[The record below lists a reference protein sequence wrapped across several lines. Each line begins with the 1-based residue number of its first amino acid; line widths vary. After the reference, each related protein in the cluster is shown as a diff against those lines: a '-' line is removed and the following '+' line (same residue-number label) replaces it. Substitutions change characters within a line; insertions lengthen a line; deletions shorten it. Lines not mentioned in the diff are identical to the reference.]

1 MQSPLWILFAASLV
15 LLPSAAEGHA
25 KDRGPEAQE
34 LVRDG
39 RNRYS
44 EGSLG
49 QRRIALRELEQAA
62 LLAPHDTRVLGELGR
77 AYLDAG
83 FTHDAMETFER
94 ITRLEPANADA
105 WYGLG
110 QVWKR
115 DWLATLAPASL
126 GRTIECF
133 GNCARLQPDRAE
145 AWTALSVMRVEQGD
159 APGAAICARL
169 ALAADPDG
177 GGAPLASAYLDYHTG
192 RVAEAES
199 LFTLAI
205 GRLAPPL
212 AARFRDV
219 TSLVPK
225 ADGDRLADMTPVE
238 RAEFTRRFW
247 SESDPDPTT
256 RTNEARVEYWA
267 RVAHAVL
274 LFSDPWSPHWD
285 MRAELYT
292 RYGSP
297 EHVGYPPA
305 GIPLARRPN
314 TRDNLFSDGMNGVRY
329 IGDADPMWYPMHT
342 QIWDYPRLGMSV
354 VLEDLAISGNYE
366 LPRDP
371 YRDTDPVPDPAAL
384 ARNGLLA
391 TNGGRAAFKALPPGV
406 QPLEVNGL
414 VSTFEGE
421 RGPRLL
427 AHVAVPA
434 SPDQALVAE
443 CVVIDS
449 SEREVARSSRALSA
463 SRCDPV
469 ELRAGDFAFD
479 LPAGSYRLGL
489 SVSEGDSA
497 RGVLR
502 VQHDL
507 AAVSGRVTMSDV
519 VLLCG
524 PLDVSPL
531 PGAVRLDPNLDA
543 RIGAEEPL
551 LAYFEVYHLQP
562 DAAGETRFE
571 YEYKVEPLRAD
582 TRPWFRRLFSRQWSD
597 QITVKSSEQGIG
609 PTRRQYVT
617 VPAQSLP
624 PGRYRLEITIHDR
637 VAGRSTRRV
646 TEFVK
651 SGFTTSS
658 ALVR

>member
-1 MQSPLWILFAASLV
+1 MRNPLLILFAFSLV
-15 LLPSAAEGHA
+15 LLPAAAGGHT
-25 KDRGPEAQE
+25 KDRGPEARA
-34 LVRDG
+34 LVSDG
-39 RNRYS
+39 RDRYS

-49 QRRIALRELEQAA
+49 QRRIAIRELEQAA
-62 LLAPHDTRVLGELGR
+62 LLAPRDTRVLGELGR

-83 FTHDAMETFER
+83 FTHDAKETFER
-94 ITRLEPANADA
+94 ITRLEPGNADA

-126 GRTIECF
+126 AKTIETF
-133 GNCARLQPDRAE
+133 GNCARLRPGRAD
-145 AWTALSVMRVEQGD
+145 AWTALSVLRVEQGD
-159 APGAAICARL
+159 ASGAAICARL

-177 GGAPLASAYLDYHTG
+177 GGAPLASAYLSYHMG
-192 RVAEAES
+192 HVAEAES

-205 GRLAPPL
+205 SRLAPRL
-212 AARFRDV
+212 AARFHDV
-219 TSLVPK
+219 SSLVPK
-225 ADGDRLADMTPVE
+225 ADGERLAEMTPVE

-297 EHVGYPPA
+297 GHVGYQPA
-305 GIPLARRPN
+305 GLPLAQRPN
-314 TRDNLFSDGMNGVRY
+314 THDDLFSDGFNGVRY

-342 QIWDYPRLGMSV
+342 QIWDYPGLGMSV

-371 YRDTDPVPDPAAL
+371 NLDADPVPDPAAL
-384 ARNGLLA
+384 ARSGLLA

-406 QPLEVNGL
+406 QPIEVQGL

-427 AHVAVPA
+427 AHVSVPG
-434 SPDQALVAE
+434 SPQDQIVAE

-449 SEREVARSSRALSA
+449 SEREVARASRDLSA
-463 SRCDPV
+463 SRCDPAQ
-469 ELRAGDFAFD
+469 LRAGDFAFD
-479 LPAGSYRLGL
+479 LPAGTYRLGL
-489 SVSEGDSA
+489 AVSAGDSA

-502 VQHDL
+502 VHHDL
-507 AAVSGRVTMSDV
+507 APVSGLVTMSDV

-524 PLDVSPL
+524 PLDVSP
-531 PGAVRLDPNLDA
+531 PGAVRLDPNLSA
-543 RIGAEEPL
+543 SIGAEEPL
-551 LAYFEVYHLQP
+551 LAYFEVYHLKP
-562 DAAGETRFE
+562 DASGGTRFE
-571 YEYKVEPLRAD
+571 YEYRVEPLRAD

-597 QITVKSSEQGIG
+597 QITVRSSEQGIG

-624 PGRYRLEITIHDR
+624 PGHYRLEITIHDQ
-637 VAGRSTRRV
+637 VAGRSTRRA

-651 SGFTTSS
+651 SGFT
-658 ALVR
+658 ANPAPVR